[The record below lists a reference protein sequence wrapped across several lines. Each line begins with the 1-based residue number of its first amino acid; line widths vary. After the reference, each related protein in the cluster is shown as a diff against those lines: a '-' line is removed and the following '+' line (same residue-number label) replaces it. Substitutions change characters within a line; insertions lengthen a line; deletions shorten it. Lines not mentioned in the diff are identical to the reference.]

1 MLACVLLFRKILF
14 SLMLLTMALPRV
26 VAAESESGGRVRMA
40 ILQFDSL
47 NVESKDDN
55 KGRMVSE
62 FMTTAAV
69 NMGVFDIVEREQVRK
84 IVDEMEFGKQS
95 QNYSGLAQK
104 IGTLAGAEY
113 VLSGSITAY
122 KGSIRIEARLIK
134 VSDGTIQAAYG
145 SSCSNDLD
153 SILSTSKVIIEK
165 VLEVLIP
172 TASQMVL
179 GQSAWAMPEA
189 MVVGKDSKLWLE
201 KRAAIRYEQN
211 ARFCMQIT
219 KNSQGFGV
227 STIKCDV
234 KYRNSANLDRNNLL
248 PITSIQY

>member
-1 MLACVLLFRKILF
+1 MATLGKSTLLLFAF
-14 SLMLLTMALPRV
+14 LLLA
-26 VAAESESGGRVRMA
+26 VARADSFAASDSSGLIKMA

-69 NMGVFDIVEREQVRK
+69 NMGVFDIVEREQLRK
-84 IVDEMEFGKQS
+84 IVDEMEFGKNS
-95 QNYSGLAQK
+95 QNYSSLAQK

-113 VLSGSITAY
+113 VLCGSITAY
-122 KGSIRIEARLIK
+122 KGSIRVDARLIK

-153 SILSTSKVIIEK
+153 SILANSKVIIEK
-165 VLEVLIP
+165 VLEVIIP

-179 GQSAWAMPEA
+179 GQSAWAMPDA
-189 MVVGKDSKLWLE
+189 MIVDKDKKLWLE

-227 STIKCDV
+227 NTMKCDT
-234 KYRNSANLDRNNLL
+234 KYRTTGSIDKQSLF
-248 PITSIQY
+248 PVTSLQY

>member
-1 MLACVLLFRKILF
+1 MTTLGKRTFLLFLF
-14 SLMLLTMALPRV
+14 LLSVFGPAYSFAGPAGSTGLIK
-26 VAAESESGGRVRMA
+26 MA

-69 NMGVFDIVEREQVRK
+69 NMGVFDIVEREQLRK
-84 IVDEMEFGKQS
+84 IVDEMEFGKNS
-95 QNYSGLAQK
+95 QNYSSLAQK

-113 VLSGSITAY
+113 VLCGSITAY
-122 KGSIRIEARLIK
+122 KGSIRVDARLIK

-153 SILSTSKVIIEK
+153 SILANSKVIIEK
-165 VLEVLIP
+165 VLEVIIP

-179 GQSAWAMPEA
+179 GQSAWAMPDA
-189 MVVGKDSKLWLE
+189 MIVDKDKKLWLE

-227 STIKCDV
+227 NTMKCDT
-234 KYRNSANLDRNNLL
+234 KYRTTGSIDRNSLF
-248 PITSIQY
+248 PVTSLQY

>member
-1 MLACVLLFRKILF
+1 MATMGKCTF
-14 SLMLLTMALPRV
+14 LLTLFLLSAIAPADSF
-26 VAAESESGGRVRMA
+26 AATADNNGLIKMA

-69 NMGVFDIVEREQVRK
+69 NMGVFDIVEREQLRK
-84 IVDEMEFGKQS
+84 IVDEMEFGKNS
-95 QNYSGLAQK
+95 QNYSSLAQK

-122 KGSIRIEARLIK
+122 KGSIRVDARLIK

-153 SILSTSKVIIEK
+153 SILANSKVIIEK
-165 VLEVLIP
+165 VLEVIIP

-179 GQSAWAMPEA
+179 GQSAWAMPDA
-189 MVVGKDSKLWLE
+189 MIVDKDKKLWLE

-227 STIKCDV
+227 NTMKCDT
-234 KYRNSANLDRNNLL
+234 KYKTTGSIDKQSLF
-248 PITSIQY
+248 PVTSLQY